1 MVNNCILVVDDEI
14 RMRKLIKDFLVAKG
28 YSILEAEDG
37 EKALEAF
44 EENKNKINLVL
55 LDVMMPKLDGWSVLR
70 QIRQESKVPIIMLT
84 ARGEEQDELF
94 GFELGVD
101 EYISKPF
108 SPKILVAR
116 VEAILKRTAPD
127 SKEVKD
133 YGGVEIDK
141 EGRTVKVDGKLIE
154 LSLREYEL
162 LTYLVENKDIAL
174 SRDKILNNVWNYD
187 YYGDSRTIDSHIK
200 KIRHKLIIIF
210 LILVNNFV
218 LGRFYLYSKRQTLK
232 SVYRTV
238 NDYYNNDKSENFE
251 EKLEQIAIQNN
262 FDILIRNNENVNI
275 YTSNKDFYSTF
286 GQMNEMTSRFNIGVG
301 ELIEQSDN
309 FVIKKIKDS
318 KNGITYILLSST
330 LDNGYLL
337 YIRIPI
343 SSIQESVKIS
353 NNFLYLMAGFAI
365 LIAAVIVSYVSR
377 KFTDPIL
384 ELNDIAKKMSNLDF
398 SHKYRIKDVDDEI
411 NNLGRSINVMSDKLE
426 RTINQLRNSNIE
438 LEKDIEEKSKIDE
451 MRKSFISDVSHEL
464 KTPIALIQGYS
475 EGLLENVNTDEE
487 SRKFYAEVILDETN
501 KMDKLVKQL
510 LELMKLEYGKRQF
523 NDKKFNIVEV
533 EKEVVRKSKVMLE
546 EKKVKIEFNLSEE
559 INVFADDFYIEQ
571 VISNYITNAIKHVK
585 EIDGKKVISIVNE
598 VNIEK
603 NKVRVKIFN
612 TGENIAEEHIN
623 RIWNRF
629 YKVDESRNRTD
640 GGTGIG
646 LSFVK
651 AIMNNYGNRYG
662 VTNKDD
668 GVEFYFD
675 LDLIV

>member
-1 MVNNCILVVDDEI
+1 MSKKQNPLKSVRV
-14 RMRKLIKDFLVAKG
+14 KLF
-28 YSILEAEDG
+28 
-37 EKALEAF
+37 
-44 EENKNKINLVL
+44 
-55 LDVMMPKLDGWSVLR
+55 M
-70 QIRQESKVPIIMLT
+70 T
-84 ARGEEQDELF
+84 
-94 GFELGVD
+94 
-101 EYISKPF
+101 
-108 SPKILVAR
+108 
-116 VEAILKRTAPD
+116 
-127 SKEVKD
+127 
-133 YGGVEIDK
+133 
-141 EGRTVKVDGKLIE
+141 
-154 LSLREYEL
+154 LSL
-162 LTYLVENKDIAL
+162 V
-174 SRDKILNNVWNYD
+174 IL
-187 YYGDSRTIDSHIK
+187 
-200 KIRHKLIIIF
+200 LIIIF

-646 LSFVK
+646 ISFVK

>member
-1 MVNNCILVVDDEI
+1 M
-14 RMRKLIKDFLVAKG
+14 KLNKIKDVLSSVKVKLFLSL
-28 YSILEAEDG
+28 SIT
-37 EKALEAF
+37 
-44 EENKNKINLVL
+44 VL
-55 LDVMMPKLDGWSVLR
+55 L
-70 QIRQESKVPIIMLT
+70 II
-84 ARGEEQDELF
+84 LF
-94 GFELGVD
+94 M
-101 EYISKPF
+101 
-108 SPKILVAR
+108 
-116 VEAILKRTAPD
+116 
-127 SKEVKD
+127 
-133 YGGVEIDK
+133 
-141 EGRTVKVDGKLIE
+141 
-154 LSLREYEL
+154 
-162 LTYLVENKDIAL
+162 
-174 SRDKILNNVWNYD
+174 
-187 YYGDSRTIDSHIK
+187 
-200 KIRHKLIIIF
+200 
-210 LILVNNFV
+210 ILVNNFA
-218 LGRFYLYSKRQTLK
+218 LEQFYLYKKQITLK
-232 SVYRTV
+232 TVYESI
-238 NDYYNNDKSENFE
+238 NDYYQKQNRDDDIQTEL
-251 EKLEQIAIQNN
+251 EKLSIKNN
-262 FDILIRNNENVNI
+262 FDILIKDNNGINL
-275 YTSNKDFYSTF
+275 YTTNKNFSTVIGSINDILDKANDGKEIESN
-286 GQMNEMTSRFNIGVG
+286 
-301 ELIEQSDN
+301 DN
-309 FVIKKIKDS
+309 FKIKQQRDT
-318 KNGITYILLSST
+318 KNGLSYMMLSGK
-330 LDNGYLL
+330 LENGYFL
-337 YIRIPI
+337 YIRIPLN
-343 SSIQESVKIS
+343 SIKDSVSIS
-353 NNFLYLMAGFAI
+353 NNFLLMMAGLTI
-365 LIAAVIVSYVSR
+365 LIASIMVTIVSR
-377 KFTDPIL
+377 KFTEPIL
-384 ELNDIAKKMSNLDF
+384 ELNNIAKKMSNLDF
-398 SHKYRIKDVDDEI
+398 SQKYQVTNAKDEI
-411 NNLGRSINVMSDKLE
+411 NDLGRSINTMSDKLE
-426 RTINQLRNSNIE
+426 RTIKQLRSSNSE
-438 LEKDIEEKSKIDE
+438 LERDIEEKSKIDE
-451 MRKSFISDVSHEL
+451 MRKTFISDVSHEL

-475 EGLLENVNTDEE
+475 EGLLENVNSDEE